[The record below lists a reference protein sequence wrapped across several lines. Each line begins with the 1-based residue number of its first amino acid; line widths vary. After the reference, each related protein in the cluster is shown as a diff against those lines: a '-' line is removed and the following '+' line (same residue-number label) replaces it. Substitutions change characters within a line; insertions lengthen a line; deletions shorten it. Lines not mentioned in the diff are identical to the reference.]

1 MTLFGSFLLH
11 QSFRVRQGGFT
22 LNSFSLKKTPVEC
35 SYQPP
40 AHGQGKACFTLI
52 ELLVVI
58 AIIAILAGML
68 LPALNKAREQG
79 RAASCTNNLKQAG
92 LSFKLYENDQNDYF
106 PFIKPG
112 KAPFQ
117 VMTDMKYITDVHIM
131 DCPSDLTRTPGVDY
145 HDYAW
150 TRSGTKKVNRSY
162 AILKRLGQFLSAT
175 QGYYAPYRPSKDKL
189 NYGASKVPVM
199 YDTTATSNGDNIY
212 YYGVADFNM
221 ETKHHGGRAVMLIQD
236 GSVEKSRLATD
247 NIADIPQLGSEFH
260 YPVNAYKM
268 VK

>member
-1 MTLFGSFLLH
+1 MKSFQKLSQERISGTRH
-11 QSFRVRQGGFT
+11 V
-22 LNSFSLKKTPVEC
+22 
-35 SYQPP
+35 
-40 AHGQGKACFTLI
+40 CFTLI

-68 LPALNKAREQG
+68 LPALNNAREQG
-79 RAASCTNNLKQAG
+79 RASSCTNNLKQAG
-92 LSFKLYENDQNDYF
+92 LSFKLYENDQSDF
-106 PFIKPG
+106 VPFIKPG

-131 DCPSDLTRTPGVDY
+131 DCPSDQTRKPGVDY
-145 HDYAW
+145 YDYAW

-162 AILKRLGQFLSAT
+162 AILKRLGQFLSAA

-199 YDTTATSNGDNIY
+199 YDTTASNGDNNF
-212 YYGVADFNM
+212 YYGTADFNM

-247 NIADIPQLGSEFH
+247 NISDIPQLGSEFH
-260 YPVNAYKM
+260 YPVNAYNM

>member
-1 MTLFGSFLLH
+1 MKSFQKLS
-11 QSFRVRQGGFT
+11 QDRISGTRRV
-22 LNSFSLKKTPVEC
+22 
-35 SYQPP
+35 
-40 AHGQGKACFTLI
+40 CFTLI

-68 LPALNKAREQG
+68 LPALNNAREQG
-79 RAASCTNNLKQAG
+79 RASSCTNNLKQAG
-92 LSFKLYENDQNDYF
+92 LSFKLYENDQNDFF

-131 DCPSDLTRTPGVDY
+131 DCPSDQTRKPGVDY
-145 HDYAW
+145 YDYAW

-162 AILKRLGQFLSAT
+162 AILKRLGQFLSAS
-175 QGYYAPYRPSKDKL
+175 QGYFAPYRPSKDKL

-199 YDTTATSNGDNIY
+199 YDTTASNGDNNF
-212 YYGVADFNM
+212 YYGTADFNM

-236 GSVEKSRLATD
+236 GSVEKSRLVTD
-247 NIADIPQLGSEFH
+247 KISDIPQLGSEFH
-260 YPVNAYKM
+260 YPVNAYNM